1 MKKSLLAVAAFGAFA
16 SAAQAQSS
24 VTVYGIIDAG
34 FLSSSSR
41 AAGPGAAINNSATA
55 ATAAGSQGNIVSK
68 TQTSGFGGGGEST
81 GRLGFR
87 GNEDLGGGTSAFF
100 TVEMALSPDSSTNI
114 SSTNATSNR
123 QSFVGLGKKG
133 IGSASIGM
141 QYTPVHEA
149 VAATDAG
156 GTNNVNGNV
165 IYDRTGGFGS
175 QQIVAGGGVSGQA
188 GSGMSTN
195 TSYTVRSS
203 NALVVKSD
211 KFAGFALKGLLVS
224 SGKDSSQSTV
234 STSTKAYG
242 VGADYNWNKLLV
254 TANYQSF
261 LTEGVASGYDVPA
274 TFSAGY
280 NGGVSTPGTNS
291 RDTQQYY
298 AATYDFGIL
307 KAYAQYVARKVS
319 YNNNVNIF
327 TERTA
332 QQLGVRSSLTPTIT
346 AWASAGTGA
355 MNNTGVNG
363 PKAAFNGWQIGSD
376 YSLSKRTNLYAIY
389 GQTATRN
396 AATGLYSASAA
407 VTASSALYSA
417 QTSYNASSYAVGLR
431 HTF

>member
-1 MKKSLLAVAAFGAFA
+1 MKKSLLAVAAIGAFA

-34 FLSSSSR
+34 FVSSSST

-68 TQTSGFGGGGEST
+68 TQTSGFAGGGEST
-81 GRLGFR
+81 GRLGFK
-87 GNEDLGGGTSAFF
+87 GNEDLGGGNTAFF
-100 TVEMALSPDSSTNI
+100 TVEMALSPDSSTSI

-133 IGSASIGM
+133 LGQASIGM
-141 QYTPVHEA
+141 QYTPIHEA
-149 VAATDAG
+149 VSATDAG

-165 IYDRTGGFGS
+165 IYDRTGGYGS

-203 NALVVKSD
+203 NALVVKSEN
-211 KFAGFALKGLLVS
+211 FAGFNLKGLLVA
-224 SGKDSSQSTV
+224 SGKDSSQATV
-234 STSTKAYG
+234 TTSTKAYG

-254 TANYQSF
+254 TANYQTF
-261 LTEGVASGYDVPA
+261 LSEGVPSGYDVPA

-280 NGGVSTPGTNS
+280 NGGVSTPGTNA

-307 KAYAQYVARKVS
+307 KAYAQYVARKVV
-319 YNNNVNIF
+319 YTNNNNIF

-332 QQLGVRSSLTPTIT
+332 QQIGVRSSLTPTIT
-346 AWASAGTGA
+346 AWASAGTGS
-355 MNNTGVNG
+355 MNNTGANG
-363 PKAAFNGWQIGSD
+363 PKAAFNGWQLGSD
-376 YSLSKRTNLYAIY
+376 YALSKRTNLYAIY

-407 VTASSALYSA
+407 AAASNALYSA
-417 QTSYNASSYAVGLR
+417 QTSYNASSYAIGVR